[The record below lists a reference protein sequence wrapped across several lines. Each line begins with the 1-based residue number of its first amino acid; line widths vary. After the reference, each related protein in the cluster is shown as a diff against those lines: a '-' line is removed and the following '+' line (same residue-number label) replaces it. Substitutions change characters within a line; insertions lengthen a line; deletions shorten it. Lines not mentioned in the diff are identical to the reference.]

1 MEKDINIEE
10 FETMKKQLEVLK
22 DKLDKETII
31 NEQLMRKAMKEKVPK
46 LHKDAIIICCV
57 ALC

>member
-10 FETMKKQLEVLK
+10 FEMMKKQLEVLK

-31 NEQLMRKAMKEKVPK
+31 NEQLMRKTMKDKVSK
-46 LHKDAIIICCV
+46 LHKDAIII
-57 ALC
+57 AN